1 MKKLIASS
9 IIALALVSLPG
20 CGANTSA
27 SHAVLAAPNATWP
40 DQSEV
45 SAINV
50 VRKENRALTPDEQGA
65 FKSWFNRTV
74 TLFCKLDFINN
85 KSDEECI
92 KQ

>member
-1 MKKLIASS
+1 MLRG
-9 IIALALVSLPG
+9 L
-20 CGANTSA
+20 TS
-27 SHAVLAAPNATWP
+27 
-40 DQSEV
+40 QKY
-45 SAINV
+45 AINV
-50 VRKENRALTPDEQGA
+50 IRKDGRALTPEEQGA

>member
-1 MKKLIASS
+1 MKRLIASS
-9 IIALALVSLPG
+9 LIALALISLPA
-20 CGANTSA
+20 CGTVPA
-27 SHAVLAAPNATWP
+27 SHSVLAAPNATWP

-45 SAINV
+45 YAINV
-50 VRKENRALTPDEQGA
+50 IRKDGRALTPEEQGA